1 MLHGSCAAL
10 EGEGVLFLG
19 PPGAGKSDLLLRLMQ
34 RGWRLVAD
42 DQVAIAP
49 RDGLAEADAPAALA
63 GLLEVRGL
71 GLFEALPHGP
81 APLRLVVELTPRAEV
96 ARLPRPRQFVA
107 AGIALPCIALHG
119 FDAST
124 PDKLAFALAASQSRL
139 RQRAGAFAA

>member
-19 PPGAGKSDLLLRLMQ
+19 PPGSGKSDLLQ

-42 DQVAIAP
+42 DQVVATL
-49 RDGLAEADAPAALA
+49 RDGGVEAGAPAALA

-71 GLFEALPHGP
+71 GIFEGLAHAP
-81 APLRLVVELTPRAEV
+81 APLRLVVELAPRA
-96 ARLPRPRQFVA
+96 AIPRLPLPRSLAV
-107 AGIALPCIALHG
+107 AGIPLPCVALHG

-124 PDKLAFALAASQSRL
+124 PDKLAWALAASRSRL